1 MKRVVSHLRG
11 TFLVAVTLSIG
22 LAANVVVVSIAYRLL
37 SAPPPLVENP
47 HALRSLEFDRP
58 DGDGIPQSEISLAEY
73 ERLKTHASPAL
84 AVTVHVSYQG
94 NARVEHA
101 QSPASR
107 VSIVAATPEYW
118 SVLRPVSVRG
128 RVFGPSDARSTAPV
142 AVVSE
147 QLARRLGL
155 ASVEPGESLRI
166 DGVWTTVVGIVPRG
180 FQGTEPGTVHAWL
193 PLDQVLRSP
202 GGDGTSRL
210 QGLSSDAR
218 VFSATGRLPFGKR
231 ESQASA
237 RVRNVLAPGAAVRL
251 RRPRLLGGGDRKA
264 VGLLTTILQGAAIL
278 LAAIAVTNAAGLT
291 LVSYLRRTTEFAIR
305 TALGCTRRQLLG
317 HLGAESL
324 AQSLVVLLI
333 GVPLASAGLRLI
345 RLFIADDRARELFA
359 RATSAEPVVVF
370 AAAGLST
377 VVSLLASAA
386 PAAQVTAMVTNR
398 LSAALGGSRASRLVD
413 SGHRLVGVQTA
424 LSVCMLMVAGL
435 LVRTAVTVRGTP
447 SGMDLDGVRFA
458 RVEPSSLGYDDGRAL
473 QLASRL
479 YASLNSSAVLRGAA
493 LARQAPLQSNGWS
506 VQVDGV
512 PRSGEARIGAG
523 FNVVSANYFDFL
535 TIEILAGRPFLA
547 SDGPDSEPAA
557 VVNRTL
563 ARRLWGNGLG
573 VGRRVQLTA
582 ERAPRI
588 VVGIVEDTKYT
599 GLTRPSGPYLFL
611 PISQPYAL
619 AASGFAILTRP
630 ATSPSFAD
638 RFVALALNDLDPNL
652 AMGRFALVTDQTNR
666 ELALQQLLLSFV
678 SLAGGAGLVLVAMGL
693 QASLSRTGNTM
704 RREMAIRLA
713 LGATPGHLAG
723 LLARRIARSVVVGLV
738 VGWLGA
744 VLAGLALSKLLIGA
758 VPSDPAINAAVVGCV
773 VVAIAGPALRQWWLL
788 TRLQPSRALGAD

>member
-1 MKRVVSHLRG
+1 M
-11 TFLVAVTLSIG
+11 A
-22 LAANVVVVSIAYRLL
+22 SIA
-37 SAPPPLVENP
+37 
-47 HALRSLEFDRP
+47 
-58 DGDGIPQSEISLAEY
+58 
-73 ERLKTHASPAL
+73 
-84 AVTVHVSYQG
+84 
-94 NARVEHA
+94 
-101 QSPASR
+101 
-107 VSIVAATPEYW
+107 
-118 SVLRPVSVRG
+118 
-128 RVFGPSDARSTAPV
+128 
-142 AVVSE
+142 
-147 QLARRLGL
+147 
-155 ASVEPGESLRI
+155 PGESLRI
-166 DGVWTTVVGIVPRG
+166 DGVWTTVIGIVPSG
-180 FQGTEPGTVHAWL
+180 FQGTEPATVHAWL
-193 PLDQVLRSP
+193 PLDQILSLPV
-202 GGDGTSRL
+202 GDGTSRRH
-210 QGLSSDAR
+210 GFSPDAE
-218 VFSATGRLPFGKR
+218 VFSVTGRLAPGHG
-231 ESQASA
+231 ETQARA
-237 RVRNVLAPGAAVRL
+237 RLGNALAPAGAVRL

-291 LVSYLRRTTEFAIR
+291 VVSYLRRTTEFAIR

-333 GVPLASAGLRLI
+333 GVPLASVGLWLI

-359 RATSAEPVVVF
+359 RATTAEPVVVL
-370 AAAGLST
+370 AAAVLST

-386 PAAQVTAMVTNR
+386 PAAQATAVVTSR
-398 LSAALGGSRASRLVD
+398 LSAALGGSRASRLAD

-447 SGMDLDGVRFA
+447 SGMHLDGVRFA

-479 YASLNSSAVLRGAA
+479 YASLNSSAVFRGAA
-493 LARQAPLQSNGWS
+493 LARQAPLQSNGWT

-512 PRSGEARIGAG
+512 PRSGAARIDAG

-563 ARRLWGNGLG
+563 ALRLWDNDLG
-573 VGRRVQLTA
+573 VGRRVQLTG
-582 ERAPRI
+582 ERAPRK

-619 AASGFAILTRP
+619 AASGFTILTRP
-630 ATSPSFAD
+630 AASPSFAD
-638 RFVALALNDLDPNL
+638 RFVALVLNDLDPNL

-693 QASLSRTGNTM
+693 QASLSRTGHAM

-713 LGATPGHLAG
+713 LGATPGNLAG
-723 LLARRIARSVVVGLV
+723 LLARRIARSVAVGLV

-744 VLAGLALSKLLIGA
+744 GLAGVALSKLLIGA
-758 VPSDPAINAAVVGCV
+758 VPTDPAITAAVVGCV
-773 VVAIAGPALRQWWLL
+773 LVAIAGPALGQWWLL
-788 TRLQPSRALGAD
+788 TRLQPSSALGAD